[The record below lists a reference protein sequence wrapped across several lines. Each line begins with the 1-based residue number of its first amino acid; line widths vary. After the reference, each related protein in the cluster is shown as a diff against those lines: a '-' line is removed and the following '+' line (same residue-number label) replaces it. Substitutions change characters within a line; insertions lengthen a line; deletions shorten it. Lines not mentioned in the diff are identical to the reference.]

1 METTIVKIEGMH
13 CDGCAETVKA
23 VLGTEPGV
31 EASDVSYAEGT
42 ARILFDPARTDRDR
56 LIAAIEKSGYR
67 VEGRA
72 G

>member
-1 METTIVKIEGMH
+1 MDTVTLKIEGMH

-23 VLGTEPGV
+23 MLRMEPGV
-31 EASDVSYAEGT
+31 EASEVSYAEGT
-42 ARILFDPARTDRDR
+42 ARILFDPARIDRDR

-67 VEGRA
+67 VAGRA

>member
-1 METTIVKIEGMH
+1 MDTVILKIEGMH

-23 VLGTEPGV
+23 MLRMEPGV
-31 EASDVSYAEGT
+31 EASEVSYAEGT
-42 ARILFDPARTDRDR
+42 ARILFDPARIDRDR

-67 VEGRA
+67 VAGRA